1 MKCSRCQVE
10 APSGAEFCLECGA
23 KLRVVCSQSST
34 PNSPDHKFC
43 KKCGQR
49 LVQADI
55 DAPKFGPP
63 DKYTPKHL
71 AEKILTSKSVLEGER
86 KQVTV
91 LFADLKG
98 AKELLADRDA
108 EEARKLL
115 DPVLERMRRPCTA
128 TRKPSTRSWGTSS
141 ASSRRGSWISNSTF
155 YPCLSPPEHLAE
167 MVRMIDQGKISGKI
181 AKALF
186 EELLDSGESP
196 EKIVR
201 EKGLEQVSDLSS
213 IETAIDQDLAA
224 HSQQVSE
231 YRSGN
236 EKVLGFL
243 VGQIMKATHGK
254 ANPQMVN
261 EILNRKLQP

>member
-1 MKCSRCQVE
+1 MLI
-10 APSGAEFCLECGA
+10 GL
-23 KLRVVCSQSST
+23 L
-34 PNSPDHKFC
+34 
-43 KKCGQR
+43 
-49 LVQADI
+49 
-55 DAPKFGPP
+55 
-63 DKYTPKHL
+63 
-71 AEKILTSKSVLEGER
+71 LT
-86 KQVTV
+86 
-91 LFADLKG
+91 
-98 AKELLADRDA
+98 
-108 EEARKLL
+108 
-115 DPVLERMRRPCTA
+115 
-128 TRKPSTRSWGTSS
+128 
-141 ASSRRGSWISNSTF
+141 
-155 YPCLSPPEHLAE
+155 E

-196 EKIVR
+196 EKIVL